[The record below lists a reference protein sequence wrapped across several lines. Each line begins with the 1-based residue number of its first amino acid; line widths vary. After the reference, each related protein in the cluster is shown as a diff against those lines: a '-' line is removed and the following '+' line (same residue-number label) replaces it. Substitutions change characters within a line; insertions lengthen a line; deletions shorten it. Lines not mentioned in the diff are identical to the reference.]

1 MTDHD
6 HKNKGSPVRNP
17 LLLAA
22 AVVYGLR
29 EAANC
34 YAGWKEEEM
43 PGFHEVRA
51 LSLHL
56 YKKAG
61 KDGQKIAG
69 HASEGMTKNYQRDH
83 EKIIWSEAIPDLNI
97 SEITG

>member
-1 MTDHD
+1 M
-6 HKNKGSPVRNP
+6 
-17 LLLAA
+17 
-22 AVVYGLR
+22 
-29 EAANC
+29 
-34 YAGWKEEEM
+34 EEEM

-61 KDGQKIAG
+61 KDGQKIAE
-69 HASEGMTKNYQRDH
+69 HSSKEMTKNYQKEH
-83 EKIIWSEAIPDLNI
+83 AEAIWSGVIPEFDI